1 MTTREDLH
9 TLIDC
14 LPEGKWA
21 EANRMLLECLEEGDT
36 VAYDPLEAPE
46 VEPTPA
52 EIADFEEY
60 YAELR
65 EGRVKSIP
73 HTEVVKYLK
82 ELP

>member
-1 MTTREDLH
+1 MTTRDDLH

-21 EANRMLLECLEEGDT
+21 EVNRMLLECLEEGDE

-46 VEPTPA
+46 VEPTPG

-73 HTEVVKYLK
+73 HAEVVKYLR
-82 ELP
+82 ELQ